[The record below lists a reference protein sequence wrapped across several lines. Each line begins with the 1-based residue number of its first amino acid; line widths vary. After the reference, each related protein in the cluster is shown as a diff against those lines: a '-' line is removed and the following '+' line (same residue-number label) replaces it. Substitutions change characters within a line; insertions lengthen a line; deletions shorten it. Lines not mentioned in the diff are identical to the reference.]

1 LRQPSFPGIM
11 KPIYPVHLPLEEVT
25 VLAGHEVFMVVD
37 LYFTNSW

>member
-1 LRQPSFPGIM
+1 M